1 MMSLE
6 SIIGNIQ
13 EEKAIAEIDLDT
25 VSTAAY
31 PYKQGQVKSAKHKLE
46 GLYIDYKNELLKRAV
61 FILVT
66 GDDAEG
72 FSEIADSEFNCFTT
86 DGDALF
92 KDIVGEL
99 NPQLY
104 TDKMANGALFDIVSN
119 ILEHK
124 LKHLD
129 IVEYNELM
137 FNTKYSRHLKDKED
151 CVQLVKEAVTD
162 IVGPEVIGLN
172 ALEEVTKEA
181 VNRGYKSR
189 VVPILIFNKDA
200 QFVVDISPRLR
211 NLNPRVVRV
220 AAGKVDIDINAKIT
234 LKKTDTKSV
243 GEALK
248 EIAANA

>member
-1 MMSLE
+1 MSLE

-13 EEKAIAEIDLDT
+13 EEKKIAEIDLDT

-31 PYKQGQVKSAKHKLE
+31 PYKKGQVKSAKHKLE
-46 GLYIDYKNELLKRAV
+46 GLYIEYKNELLKRAV

-66 GDDAEG
+66 GDGAGEFAELA
-72 FSEIADSEFNCFTT
+72 ESEFKCFAT

-92 KDIVGEL
+92 KEIVEEL

-119 ILEHK
+119 ILENK
-124 LKHLD
+124 LKNLD

-137 FNTKYSRHLKDKED
+137 YNTKYSRHLKNKED
-151 CVQLVKEAVTD
+151 CIQLVKEAVTE
-162 IVGPEVIGLN
+162 IVGPEIIGLN
-172 ALEEVTKEA
+172 ALEKVTQEA
-181 VNRGYKSR
+181 VNVGYKKRS
-189 VVPILIFNKDA
+189 VPIVIFNKDE

-220 AAGKVDIDINAKIT
+220 AAGKLGMDINAKVII
-234 LKKTDTKSV
+234 KNIDTKSV
-243 GEALK
+243 GKALQ